1 MHDVA
6 DDADTNTVAADVD
19 VADADADADATKNVG
34 GHLRPLDVLMLF
46 LILISCCI
54 FYEG

>member
-19 VADADADADATKNVG
+19 VDVADADADADATKNVG
-34 GHLRPLDVLMLF
+34 AHLLTPF
-46 LILISCCI
+46 LVLISCCI

>member
-19 VADADADADATKNVG
+19 VDVADADATKNVG
-34 GHLRPLDVLMLF
+34 AHLLTPF